1 MADRISR
8 VLGNSKETSSPFVG
22 TKSVIGY
29 PPSSKSMKDG
39 DIVFAQ
45 SSNKQL
51 ALFKKYRG
59 RVHKSYLSSDGN
71 QYVDRDIN
79 IAGNI
84 NLSNKLIT
92 KNYPAFSVYQSTG
105 VDGQS
110 IATGSTYTR
119 IILNTE
125 HYDNGSNFD
134 VSNYKFTAPYNG
146 IYHFDANLL
155 MDSNVDSDAGDWDAE
170 ERLDIHLFKN
180 QGDATTTS
188 TTNRVASSLHL
199 LSGAITDNFWQGNL
213 SADLKLDAGDFIELY
228 AKQDSGVEQHT
239 HEPTGGD
246 FTRFTGHLVTAI

>member
-1 MADRISR
+1 MDRIQRNINNRKQDKISLTVSQPSLR
-8 VLGNSKETSSPFVG
+8 SMRDGEESLYLGRDGILMRYRREKGILWKTQMS
-22 TKSVIGY
+22 
-29 PPSSKSMKDG
+29 KDG
-39 DIVFAQ
+39 SLNIDK
-45 SSNKQL
+45 N
-51 ALFKKYRG
+51 
-59 RVHKSYLSSDGN
+59 LSVDGS
-71 QYVDRDIN
+71 
-79 IAGNI
+79 I
-84 NLSNKLIT
+84 NLKNKIIT
-92 KNYPAFSVYQSTG
+92 NNYPAFSVYQSTS

-119 IILNTE
+119 IILDTE

-155 MDSNVDSDAGDWDAE
+155 MDSNVDTDAGDWDAE

-188 TTNRVASSLHL
+188 ATNRVASSLHL

-213 SADLKLDAGDFIELY
+213 SADLKLNTGDFVELY

-246 FTRFTGHLVTAI
+246 FTRFTGHLVCAL

>member
-1 MADRISR
+1 MKIDYYPSYSGVPDGELVISAP
-8 VLGNSKETSSPFVG
+8 K
-22 TKSVIGY
+22 
-29 PPSSKSMKDG
+29 
-39 DIVFAQ
+39 
-45 SSNKQL
+45 NKPL
-51 ALFKKYRG
+51 RLYKKLNG
-59 RVHKSYLSSDGN
+59 ILWKTDFSSDGN

-110 IATGSTYTR
+110 VASGSTYTR

-134 VSNYKFTAPYNG
+134 VSGYKFTAPYNG
-146 IYHFDANLL
+146 IYHFDANVL
-155 MDSNVDSDAGDWDAE
+155 MDNNVDTDAGDWDAE

-246 FTRFTGHLVTAI
+246 FTRFTGHLICAI

>member
-1 MADRISR
+1 MDRIQRNINNRKQDKISLTVSQPSLR
-8 VLGNSKETSSPFVG
+8 SMRDGEESLYLGRDGILMRYRREKGILWKTQMS
-22 TKSVIGY
+22 
-29 PPSSKSMKDG
+29 KDG
-39 DIVFAQ
+39 SLNIDK
-45 SSNKQL
+45 N
-51 ALFKKYRG
+51 
-59 RVHKSYLSSDGN
+59 LSVDGS
-71 QYVDRDIN
+71 
-79 IAGNI
+79 I
-84 NLSNKLIT
+84 NLKNKIIT
-92 KNYPAFSVYQSTG
+92 NNYPAFSVYQSTS

-110 IATGSTYTR
+110 IVTGSTYTR
-119 IILNTE
+119 IILDTE

-155 MDSNVDSDAGDWDAE
+155 MDSNVDTDAGDWDAE

-188 TTNRVASSLHL
+188 ATNRVASSLHL

-213 SADLKLDAGDFIELY
+213 SADLKLNTGDFVELY

-246 FTRFTGHLVTAI
+246 FTRFTGHLVCAL

>member
-1 MADRISR
+1 MDRIQRNINNRKQDKISLVSSQPSLR
-8 VLGNSKETSSPFVG
+8 SMRDGEESLYLGRDGILMRYRREKGILWKTQMS
-22 TKSVIGY
+22 
-29 PPSSKSMKDG
+29 KDG
-39 DIVFAQ
+39 SLNIDK
-45 SSNKQL
+45 N
-51 ALFKKYRG
+51 
-59 RVHKSYLSSDGN
+59 LSVDGS
-71 QYVDRDIN
+71 
-79 IAGNI
+79 I
-84 NLSNKLIT
+84 NLKNKIIT
-92 KNYPAFSVYQSTG
+92 NNYPAFSVYQSTS

-110 IATGSTYTR
+110 IVTGSTYTR
-119 IILNTE
+119 IILDTE

-155 MDSNVDSDAGDWDAE
+155 MDSDVDTDAGDWDAE

-188 TTNRVASSLHL
+188 ATNRVASSLHL

-213 SADLKLDAGDFIELY
+213 SADLKLDTGDFIELY

-246 FTRFTGHLVTAI
+246 FTRFTGHLVCAL

>member
-1 MADRISR
+1 MDRDTRNILNLKQPNLFSHGEVSIGGMTDGQIIINKGSNQQMALS
-8 VLGNSKETSSPFVG
+8 LK
-22 TKSVIGY
+22 
-29 PPSSKSMKDG
+29 KDG
-39 DIVFAQ
+39 KIYKTDM
-45 SSNKQL
+45 SSN
-51 ALFKKYRG
+51 
-59 RVHKSYLSSDGN
+59 GN
-71 QYVDRDIN
+71 QYVDKDLKVN
-79 IAGNI
+79 GSI
-84 NLSNKLIT
+84 NLSNKLIA
-92 KNYPAFSVYQSTG
+92 KKYPAFSVYQSTS

-119 IILNTE
+119 IILDTE

-134 VSNYKFTAPYNG
+134 VSGYKFTAPYNG
-146 IYHFDANLL
+146 IYHFDANVL
-155 MDSNVDSDAGDWDAE
+155 MDSNVDTDAGDWDAE

-213 SADLKLDAGDFIELY
+213 SADLKLDADDFIELY

-246 FTRFTGHLVTAI
+246 FTRFTGHLICAL

>member
-1 MADRISR
+1 MALTDRDMRKLINTKQ
-8 VLGNSKETSSPFVG
+8 NSVEFQGKP
-22 TKSVIGY
+22 SVHG
-29 PPSSKSMKDG
+29 MLDG
-39 DIVFAQ
+39 QIAIEKQ
-45 SSNKQL
+45 SNSQL
-51 ALFKKYRG
+51 ALYRKKYG
-59 RVHKSYLSSDGN
+59 KLWKSYMSFNGN
-71 QYVDRDIN
+71 QYVDKDLKVN
-79 IAGNI
+79 GSI
-84 NLSNKLIT
+84 NLSNKLII
-92 KNYPAFSVYQSTG
+92 KNYPAFSVYQSTS

>member
-1 MADRISR
+1 MSQFLDRQYRKLENAKESGIRTINHDISKR
-8 VLGNSKETSSPFVG
+8 NILDGEIVISKPKNKPLKLSKKVDG
-22 TKSVIGY
+22 QLWSVN
-29 PPSSKSMKDG
+29 
-39 DIVFAQ
+39 F
-45 SSNKQL
+45 SN
-51 ALFKKYRG
+51 
-59 RVHKSYLSSDGN
+59 DGN
-71 QYVDRDIN
+71 QIVN
-79 IAGNI
+79 GNI
-84 NLSNKLIT
+84 NLSNKLII
-92 KNYPAFSVYQSTG
+92 KNYPAFSVYQSTS

-119 IILNTE
+119 IILDTE

-134 VSNYKFTAPYNG
+134 VSGYKFTAPYNG

-155 MDSNVDSDAGDWDAE
+155 MDSNVDTDAGDWDAE

>member
-1 MADRISR
+1 MDRDTRNILNLKQPNLFSHGAVSIDGMSDGQITISKGSNQQTA
-8 VLGNSKETSSPFVG
+8 LSLK
-22 TKSVIGY
+22 
-29 PPSSKSMKDG
+29 KDG
-39 DIVFAQ
+39 RIYKTNM
-45 SSNKQL
+45 SSN
-51 ALFKKYRG
+51 
-59 RVHKSYLSSDGN
+59 GN
-71 QYVDRDIN
+71 QYVDKDLKVN
-79 IAGNI
+79 GSI
-84 NLSNKLIT
+84 NLSNKLII
-92 KNYPAFSVYQSTG
+92 KNYPAFYVYQSTS

-119 IILNTE
+119 IILDTE

-134 VSNYKFTAPYNG
+134 VSGYKFTAPYNG

-155 MDSNVDSDAGDWDAE
+155 MDSNVDTDAGDWDAE

-246 FTRFTGHLVTAI
+246 FTRFTGHLICAL